1 MSEIQV
7 GFGRATQRRP
17 RRQVLTDKMVALR
30 YRAGRSRTST
40 PIRNYRST
48 GFASAQPGRV
58 PTPQSAVTPS
68 ASRCGRRWAALP
80 R

>member
-17 RRQVLTDKMVALR
+17 RRQVLTDKMVAALPR
-30 YRAGRSRTST
+30 RSQ
-40 PIRNYRST
+40 PYW
-48 GFASAQPGRV
+48 FASAQPGRV
-58 PTPQSAVTPS
+58 PTPQSAETPS